1 MDKNKFKDI
10 LQKARVQFNGCL
22 DNLRDGGKTVVITI
36 LLAFVIMTASCLA
49 VFFMVVQGAEKVL
62 VPDVTGKSLTDAL
75 LELQAKELYPKIL
88 LKYSDLP
95 GDKGTILEQNP
106 VSGAIVKAYR
116 RVNLTVSRGI
126 PIDYIEDYYGKNVDE
141 VLNTLELLF
150 SGDDSLVQLPTP
162 VYQKSELQAGT
173 ILAQYP
179 EAGTPVSEKIKLQ
192 FVVSSGTEIPKT
204 EVPDIEG
211 LSIKQLLSKLGE
223 YKVVFDVNDKLTEE
237 IVKSKEQ
244 VKKPKDPSLKYY
256 KFVGWYLGN
265 ELYDFSKPVTKD
277 LYLVAKFERKIYTI
291 SFDLDG
297 GSGLAETKVEAG
309 GKITKP
315 SNPTKLGY
323 KFVDWYY
330 LGKSY
335 NFNSVVE
342 KNITL
347 KAKWRPIS
355 YVTVKY
361 ATNGGTAIKSEIILE
376 GSKAP
381 KPQDPV
387 KEGYIFVEWQYNGV
401 AYDFNL
407 PVEETIELIAIYQ
420 EEAINDES

>member
-1 MDKNKFKDI
+1 MKKMLAIVIIVLGLTACQEKRYLVTFDTTGGTVLDSITVEQGKTIEDI
-10 LQKARVQFNGCL
+10 LLPEKDGYIFVGWEKNGIIY
-22 DNLRDGGKTVVITI
+22 NEKSPITEDT
-36 LLAFVIMTASCLA
+36 LLV
-49 VFFMVVQGAEKVL
+49 
-62 VPDVTGKSLTDAL
+62 
-75 LELQAKELYPKIL
+75 AKW
-88 LKYSDLP
+88 
-95 GDKGTILEQNP
+95 
-106 VSGAIVKAYR
+106 
-116 RVNLTVSRGI
+116 
-126 PIDYIEDYYGKNVDE
+126 
-141 VLNTLELLF
+141 
-150 SGDDSLVQLPTP
+150 
-162 VYQKSELQAGT
+162 
-173 ILAQYP
+173 
-179 EAGTPVSEKIKLQ
+179 
-192 FVVSSGTEIPKT
+192 T
-204 EVPDIEG
+204 EVPD
-211 LSIKQLLSKLGE
+211 LSKE